1 MDATRTGSRYLASNY
16 LDLAVPI
23 EEKEEIQFGLPEI
36 MLIAL
41 FVIGFVGRKRSF
53 KFKKQIRWISM
64 IAGMVVLGILFNRP
78 INLVYINKFLLGFW
92 PDWRIHLYWY
102 LLIGGVI
109 LVFALRKKNI
119 YCQWFCPLGAAQE
132 CIGAIGGAKNASFVK
147 HHQYLEWL
155 KRSIVWTAIMIAFIF
170 RNPSL
175 SNYEI
180 SGTLFTLTGS
190 NIQFLLLAAV
200 LFAALFIKRA
210 WCVYL
215 CPISSVEQ
223 FVSTLRVWGTESWKK
238 IKV

>member
-1 MDATRTGSRYLASNY
+1 MLYQLKQFTLLFGTNLSLIKSPEGSE
-16 LDLAVPI
+16 VTT
-23 EEKEEIQFGLPEI
+23 
-36 MLIAL
+36 
-41 FVIGFVGRKRSF
+41 
-53 KFKKQIRWISM
+53 
-64 IAGMVVLGILFNRP
+64 
-78 INLVYINKFLLGFW
+78 
-92 PDWRIHLYWY
+92 
-102 LLIGGVI
+102 
-109 LVFALRKKNI
+109 
-119 YCQWFCPLGAAQE
+119 
-132 CIGAIGGAKNASFVK
+132 VK